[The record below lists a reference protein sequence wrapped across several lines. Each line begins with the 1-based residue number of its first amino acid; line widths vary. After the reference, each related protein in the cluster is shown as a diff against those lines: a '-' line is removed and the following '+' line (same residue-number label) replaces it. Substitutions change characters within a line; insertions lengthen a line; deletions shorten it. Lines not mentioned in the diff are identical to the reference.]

1 LLALL
6 GAVGGVALAVASV
19 RVLLALIPVQLPF
32 WMRIEVDAPVL
43 LFSLAVAAL
52 TSLLFGLTPALMAS
66 RVNLNDAF
74 RDGTKGSSGGAKKLF
89 GAFGGPGLSAIVQM
103 MGPLGYLVTIGE
115 FFGGLGL
122 IFGFLSRFSAAS
134 IILIML
140 GAIGMVHSQ
149 FGFFMNWTGKQA
161 GEGFEYHLLVIGTLL
176 PILIAG
182 PGRFA
187 IGRYLPLPKIARADR
202 VVTVLE

>member
-1 LLALL
+1 MDDKEIAMQSETTIRDRSAVDWALL
-6 GAVGGVALAVASV
+6 VARIVVGVIFMAHGA
-19 RVLLALIPVQLPF
+19 Q
-32 WMRIEVDAPVL
+32 
-43 LFSLAVAAL
+43 
-52 TSLLFGLTPALMAS
+52 
-66 RVNLNDAF
+66 
-74 RDGTKGSSGGAKKLF
+74 KLF
-89 GAFGGPGLSAIVQM
+89 GAFGGPGLSAVVQM

-134 IILIML
+134 IILIMV

-161 GEGFEYHLLVIGTLL
+161 GEGFEYHLLAIGTLL

-187 IGRYLPLPKIARADR
+187 IGRYLPLPKVASDER